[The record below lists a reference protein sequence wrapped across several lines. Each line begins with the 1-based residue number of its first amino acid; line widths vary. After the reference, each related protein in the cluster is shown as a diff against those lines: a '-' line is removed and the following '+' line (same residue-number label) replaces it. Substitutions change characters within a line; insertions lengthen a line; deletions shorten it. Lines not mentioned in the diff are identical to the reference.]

1 MVVAGRMARHILVRT
16 ARSSVFDIACFRDFE
31 HFGRVG
37 GIFAGVRYH
46 WHKDYAEQQ
55 PEQDQQ

>member
-16 ARSSVFDIACFRDFE
+16 ARSSVFEIACFRDFE

-37 GIFAGVRYH
+37 GLFGGVRYR

>member
-1 MVVAGRMARHILVRT
+1 MARHILVRT
-16 ARSSVFDIACFRDFE
+16 ARSSVFEIACFRDFE

-37 GIFAGVRYH
+37 GLFGGVRYR